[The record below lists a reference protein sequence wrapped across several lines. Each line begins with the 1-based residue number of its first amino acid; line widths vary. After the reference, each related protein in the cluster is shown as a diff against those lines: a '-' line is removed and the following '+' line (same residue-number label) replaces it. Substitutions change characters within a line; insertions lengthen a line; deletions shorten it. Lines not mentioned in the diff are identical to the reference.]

1 MFCSPAC
8 SVYDLTKAGSG
19 VRVNQA
25 RRKILCY
32 LRKLAG
38 FNPSQANRL
47 VLPTKASRL
56 RVNQANRV
64 FLQCG
69 CGGGL
74 LTKLAG
80 LGSRS
85 RVFMAP
91 WSRSRLR
98 KKPGAEALEKN
109 QKPEPPQKNMPLL
122 YRLLEAKKHKQILH
136 LILFFR

>member
-1 MFCSPAC
+1 MLPKEAGG
-8 SVYDLTKAGSG
+8 VLTLTK
-19 VRVNQA
+19 
-25 RRKILCY
+25 
-32 LRKLAG
+32 
-38 FNPSQANRL
+38 L
-47 VLPTKASRL
+47 VLPTKASRV
-56 RVNQANRV
+56 RVYQASRV

-69 CGGGL
+69 SGEGL

-109 QKPEPPQKNMPLL
+109 GALRWSRLKKNEEPEPLEQKARSWSQKKNS
-122 YRLLEAKKHKQILH
+122 RLPSPASYIVWVSCKLVAE
-136 LILFFR
+136 